1 MDFVANYAK
10 KEVEVEELDNQRG
23 NDYLSFIV
31 RLSFVIG
38 SFKLGDSYKVVGVML
53 EEEWTDYQGKR
64 ER

>member
-10 KEVEVEELDNQRG
+10 KEGEVEELDNQRG

-31 RLSFVIG
+31 RLSFVMG

-53 EEEWTDYQGKR
+53 EEE
-64 ER
+64 